1 VRWQRDIVRRRW
13 AARSMRGRTPSTSS
27 RLPSAGQ
34 DRPGACR
41 MFDRALRGLC
51 RGGAGFRHPQLDEDS
66 RDRGVDAGD
75 VAGVAG
81 DDGVLT
87 LPGAEHDVYV
97 HDIIVV
103 GVCAH

>member
-1 VRWQRDIVRRRW
+1 MADAGFAHTAGADIPNSATSRR
-13 AARSMRGRTPSTSS
+13 G
-27 RLPSAGQ
+27 SA
-34 DRPGACR
+34 
-41 MFDRALRGLC
+41 LHSLC
-51 RGGAGFRHPQLDEDS
+51 PVGTGFRHPQLDEDS

-75 VAGVAG
+75 VAGLAG
-81 DDGVLT
+81 DDGVVT